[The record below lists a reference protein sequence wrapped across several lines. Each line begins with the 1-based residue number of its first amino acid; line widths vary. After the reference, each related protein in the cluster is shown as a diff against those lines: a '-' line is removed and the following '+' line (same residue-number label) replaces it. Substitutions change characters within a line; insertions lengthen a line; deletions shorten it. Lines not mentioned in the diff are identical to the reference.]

1 MSDDKMYSCCNVMF
15 EWIWIVMLRHFYCC
29 PWCLPALRLLL
40 QSAHHNYL
48 NTSDIITFHYHM
60 PLLHVEM
67 LTILGVLIKF
77 TVLKFLCSGG
87 VRHLQRGR
95 FACPRLGSSVTCCC
109 CCSSTWLP
117 CTGIFTLTLNVNL
130 YLHLCACA
138 WPVAIGTWYPCLSL
152 TRLYNCSL
160 NGSRALG
167 LERQWVLRGGR
178 RNLVRSRVNQLKD
191 GSLSDVWQNP

>member
-1 MSDDKMYSCCNVMF
+1 MNLNCDAQAF
-15 EWIWIVMLRHFYCC
+15 
-29 PWCLPALRLLL
+29 LLL
-40 QSAHHNYL
+40 PLVFARPQVAFTIRPHHNYL

-138 WPVAIGTWYPCLSL
+138 WPVAIGT
-152 TRLYNCSL
+152 
-160 NGSRALG
+160 
-167 LERQWVLRGGR
+167 
-178 RNLVRSRVNQLKD
+178 
-191 GSLSDVWQNP
+191 